1 MIKIFIMLNKFLLEH
16 MKENNLYFRGGDLS
30 KNIRSPA
37 IE

>member
-1 MIKIFIMLNKFLLEH
+1 MLNKFLLEH
-16 MKENNLYFRGGDLS
+16 MKKITCTLGGGNLS

>member
-1 MIKIFIMLNKFLLEH
+1 MLNKFLLEH
-16 MKENNLYFRGGDLS
+16 MKENNLYFRGGGDLS

>member
-1 MIKIFIMLNKFLLEH
+1 MLNKFLLEH
-16 MKENNLYFRGGDLS
+16 MKKITCTLGRGGNLS

>member
-1 MIKIFIMLNKFLLEH
+1 MLNKFLLEH
-16 MKENNLYFRGGDLS
+16 MKENNLYFRGGGGDLS

>member
-1 MIKIFIMLNKFLLEH
+1 MLNKFLLEH
-16 MKENNLYFRGGDLS
+16 MKKNNLYFGGDLS